1 MGFKRRSSILR
12 RQESTTAECM
22 DPRLPGDDARGFD
35 RLCQM
40 TDRPQAQWVRHLRNM
55 RPAHS
60 PKSSR

>member
-1 MGFKRRSSILR
+1 MEG
-12 RQESTTAECM
+12 M
-22 DPRLPGDDARGFD
+22 DPRFREDDARGFD

-40 TDRPQAQWVRHLRNM
+40 TNRPQAQWVRHLRSM

>member
-1 MGFKRRSSILR
+1 MVVAG
-12 RQESTTAECM
+12 M
-22 DPRLPGDDARGFD
+22 DPRFRGDDARGFD

-40 TDRPQAQWVRHLRNM
+40 TDRPQAQWVRHLRSM